1 MSERSPEG
9 AADSGQ
15 VPRDMPDQQEGGAKT
30 PDQWYADDLDRKEE
44 AEAEL
49 AQNEEELPD
58 TDEAGTGRR
67 GTEAHEDGDEESP
80 SPVEPTD

>member
-9 AADSGQ
+9 TADSGQ

-49 AQNEEELPD
+49 LENEEELPD
-58 TDEAGTGRR
+58 TDVAGTGRR
-67 GTEAHEDGDEESP
+67 GAEGTTDDGGEENAP
-80 SPVEPTD
+80 GEPTD